1 MDEFSK
7 HIIGRRGA
15 GHPCPCCVE
24 HDKRGRSRLARHRL
38 KDKDHKDQKDLEE
51 VSKIEEE

>member
-7 HIIGRRGA
+7 CIIGRRGD
-15 GHPCPCCVE
+15 GRPCPCCVE
-24 HDKRGRSRLARHRL
+24 HDKRGRSRLARRRL
-38 KDKDHKDQKDLEE
+38 KAKDQKDLEE